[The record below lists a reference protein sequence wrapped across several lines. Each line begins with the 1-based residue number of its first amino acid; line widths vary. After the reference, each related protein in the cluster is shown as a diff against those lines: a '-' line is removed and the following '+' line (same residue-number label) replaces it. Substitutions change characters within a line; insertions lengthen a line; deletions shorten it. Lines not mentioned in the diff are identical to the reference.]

1 MILLIKIFFCFV
13 LNSQFSGRIQLP
25 GKADTAVIKNSYFRA
40 KLVSASCVLKELVH
54 VLAVRILSSGCTR
67 VTLGCGS
74 SNSFASVMFS
84 KHLTCIRSFK
94 HGTPLY
100 FMLLKINLGGKK
112 NLFTEID
119 SLVCLKQFF
128 ARCCT

>member
-1 MILLIKIFFCFV
+1 M
-13 LNSQFSGRIQLP
+13 
-25 GKADTAVIKNSYFRA
+25 
-40 KLVSASCVLKELVH
+40 SASCVLKELVH
-54 VLAVRILSSGCTR
+54 VFAVRILSSGCTR

-112 NLFTEID
+112 TSSQKLTHLYASNSSLHDVAPEIQQKKKRYKEKAT
-119 SLVCLKQFF
+119 LLLTVRLKW
-128 ARCCT
+128 RSIDT